1 MFQESQPVTFYILQK
16 KKRRRK
22 RDDTGEP
29 ESNINVSLV
38 FTLFVNLSIVSL
50 LLLSRACVFLLL
62 GQVRSKQFYS
72 SIAHGKS
79 VQWPRKK
86 FLDPKNKV
94 ISSFCIKFLSKEY
107 YMHIFLW
114 LYLDPTSCKKT
125 LFKQYKFLEY
135 FPSPFALSTWFIILL
150 ECKSVFVQRLKG
162 MWPMPKV
169 KVNYGPLQVTFI
181 LKLLANAGLLR
192 WSPSLWFL
200 YSNDLMII
208 KCRNKEHI
216 FSRET
221 VGHPRNTHYTGWFSS
236 SFLETDV
243 WNPFFHC
250 VYLSFI
256 HLLVLH
262 WKSYNV
268 LFVSC

>member
-1 MFQESQPVTFYILQK
+1 
-16 KKRRRK
+16 
-22 RDDTGEP
+22 
-29 ESNINVSLV
+29 
-38 FTLFVNLSIVSL
+38 
-50 LLLSRACVFLLL
+50 
-62 GQVRSKQFYS
+62 
-72 SIAHGKS
+72 
-79 VQWPRKK
+79 
-86 FLDPKNKV
+86 
-94 ISSFCIKFLSKEY
+94 
-107 YMHIFLW
+107 
-114 LYLDPTSCKKT
+114 
-125 LFKQYKFLEY
+125 
-135 FPSPFALSTWFIILL
+135 
-150 ECKSVFVQRLKG
+150 

-256 HLLVLH
+256 HLLVQCTSLKELQCIICFMLRKECISQRNLRFLFENTWDEMQIPH
-262 WKSYNV
+262 WKAFTEQKFWKTSLNDNESVNIVKHFSSCVLHNV
-268 LFVSC
+268 

>member
-1 MFQESQPVTFYILQK
+1 MFQESQPITFYILQK

-50 LLLSRACVFLLL
+50 LLLSRECVFLLL

-94 ISSFCIKFLSKEY
+94 ISSFCIKFLSKEN

-162 MWPMPKV
+162 M
-169 KVNYGPLQVTFI
+169 
-181 LKLLANAGLLR
+181 
-192 WSPSLWFL
+192 
-200 YSNDLMII
+200 
-208 KCRNKEHI
+208 
-216 FSRET
+216 
-221 VGHPRNTHYTGWFSS
+221 
-236 SFLETDV
+236 
-243 WNPFFHC
+243 
-250 VYLSFI
+250 
-256 HLLVLH
+256 
-262 WKSYNV
+262 
-268 LFVSC
+268 